1 MTMAAPRLGC
11 LLQAAILLLVTTA
24 FAIISGAA
32 AQDSANN
39 VNVTVFVEGTVLVY
53 VSHQAPSKSS
63 IRPPDTPEVI
73 YALADKQQG
82 EETTVAASIRV
93 NFGKKAASLKTG
105 DLVQAP
111 IQLLLTQEQ
120 AEQLGAD
127 VPSSNNYTSGR
138 RLLISQAHEQAR
150 RMALDFHNTRRSVQE
165 MQTLLGLLNT
175 LGMASLDQ
183 VATSDDPRIIKR
195 TVDKD
200 MFITG
205 GIQQNISSL
214 TFVFKS
220 SSCGVHPALNAA
232 KIRQWWFDNGDDAPI
247 VGTLQRYYNSCTYNQ
262 LTFKKRDNLVFDVD
276 IPCTGTT
283 RYGKYNLKTGSK
295 SGDNELYG
303 LAELAKQYIR
313 NTSSALL
320 KQWPGYR
327 RKILI
332 FPFDWYT
339 SWSGFAGMAMV
350 GCAPDQD
357 CLTWINPGI
366 SEDRPD
372 MPVTFQELGHN
383 IGLVH
388 SARIVCEGGKCWKD
402 EYGDPTDPMGSTW
415 ANDPQKQIVCTNAPQ
430 SYKAGW
436 SATIPGGHIRASTD
450 LTPGIPRVF
459 NLPAMSLNKTNMLRI
474 ITDERNPTIGDK
486 SELAQ
491 RALFVSYRVR
501 PSVSGGYDSGL
512 NEAFNNRVW
521 VHEYNETANEIPGNL
536 DTPPLVLAMLT
547 DEKKTP
553 DIGGWGAV
561 NHSFTQLLS
570 PGLGGI
576 NITIRSKTLQA
587 AAVSVCRFLKRTEA
601 AGGQSCSDGLDNDCD
616 GLVDAQD
623 PDCAVT
629 PPPPPPTSTQPPLPV
644 RRTPPPSPGRR
655 RTSPPLQKRSPSQRH
670 TAGAKRKPPP
680 PKRK

>member
-1 MTMAAPRLGC
+1 MAERPAGC
-11 LLQAAILLLVTTA
+11 LLLLAAILLVTMA
-24 FAIISGAA
+24 FAGFSGAA
-32 AQDSANN
+32 AQDLANNN

-53 VSHQAPSKSS
+53 VSHQAPSKST
-63 IRPPDTPEVI
+63 IRPPDTPDVI
-73 YALADKQQG
+73 YTLADKQQG
-82 EETTVAASIRV
+82 EETTVAASVRV

-105 DLVQAP
+105 DIVQAP
-111 IQLLLTQEQ
+111 IRLLLTQQQ
-120 AEQLGAD
+120 AEELAVD
-127 VPSSNNYTSGR
+127 ASSSNSSSSER
-138 RLLISQAHEQAR
+138 RLLSEAHQQAR
-150 RMALDFHNTRRSVQE
+150 RMVLDFHNTRRSVQE

-175 LGMASLDQ
+175 LGMTSLDQ
-183 VATSDDPRIIKR
+183 VVSSDDPLIIKR

-205 GIQQNISSL
+205 GVQQNITSL

-232 KIRQWWFDNGDDAPI
+232 KIQQWWFDNGDDAPI
-247 VGTLQRYYNSCTYNQ
+247 VGSLQRYYNSCTYNQ
-262 LTFKKRDNLVFDVD
+262 LTFKKQDNLVFDVD
-276 IPCTGTT
+276 IPCTGAT

-303 LAELAKQYIR
+303 LAELAKQYIK

-320 KQWPGYR
+320 KQWPSYR

-366 SEDRPD
+366 SDDRPD
-372 MPVTFQELGHN
+372 MPVIFQELGHN

-388 SARIVCEGGKCWKD
+388 SARIVCEGSKCWKD

-415 ANDPQKQIVCTNAPQ
+415 ANNPQKQVVCTNAPQ

-436 SATIPGGHIRASTD
+436 SATIPGGHLRAFSD
-450 LTPGIPRVF
+450 LTPGAPRVF

-474 ITDERNPTIGDK
+474 ITDERNPNIGDK
-486 SELAQ
+486 SEQPQ

-501 PSVSGGYDSGL
+501 QSNPGTYDSGL

-536 DTPPLVLAMLT
+536 DNPPLVLTMLT
-547 DEKKTP
+547 DEKTP
-553 DIGGWGAV
+553 NIGGWGSV
-561 NHSFTQLLS
+561 NRSFTQLLS

-576 NITIRSKTLQA
+576 NITVRSKTPQA
-587 AAVSVCRFLKRTEA
+587 ATVSVCRFLKPTEA
-601 AGGQSCSDGLDNDCD
+601 PGGQSCSDGLDNDCD

-623 PDCAVT
+623 PDCAVI
-629 PPPPPPTSTQPPLPV
+629 PPPPPPSPIQPPPPLLRQAPPLPARQTSPPPP
-644 RRTPPPSPGRR
+644 RRTPPPRHRPG
-655 RTSPPLQKRSPSQRH
+655 
-670 TAGAKRKPPP
+670 GKRKPS
-680 PKRK
+680 PKHK